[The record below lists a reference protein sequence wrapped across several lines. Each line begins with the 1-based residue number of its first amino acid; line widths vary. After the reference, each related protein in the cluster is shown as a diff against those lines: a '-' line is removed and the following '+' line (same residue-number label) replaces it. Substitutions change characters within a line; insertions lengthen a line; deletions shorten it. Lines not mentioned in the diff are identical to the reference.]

1 MGDTTAVLKVSSAC
15 IGQTRKKEIK
25 GEIMH
30 SNYKTAEAKS
40 KEKYL
45 TTISRRRKYMFLVVS
60 KNLYKEVLAPR
71 SGRRGGDSN

>member
-45 TTISRRRKYMFLVVS
+45 TTISRRKYMFLVVS

>member
-15 IGQTRKKEIK
+15 IGQTRRKEIK

-40 KEKYL
+40 KEKYDYNIQKKKIHVL
-45 TTISRRRKYMFLVVS
+45 SNV
-60 KNLYKEVLAPR
+60 KEFI
-71 SGRRGGDSN
+71 